1 MKDFRP
7 ALVSI
12 LAVSSDVVSYVGS
25 GTSARIYP
33 VQLPQ
38 GQKMPSIVY
47 SRITEL
53 SDYHMQGDS
62 GLATARVQVDSWGV
76 RTDIAADLSNAAH
89 DALSGFRGVVA
100 EVEIL
105 GVFHV
110 NSREDFDASA
120 ELFRVGRDYM
130 LWYRTRSTI
139 VFVDNSDPLTTEN
152 NEFLVDIDN
161 D

>member
-12 LAVSSDVVSYVGS
+12 LVASSDVTSYVGS
-25 GTSARIYP
+25 GTSARIFP

-38 GQKMPSIVY
+38 GEKMPSIVY

-53 SDYHMQGDS
+53 SDYHMEGDS
-62 GLATARVQVDSWGV
+62 GLATARVQVDAWGI
-76 RTDIAADLSNAAH
+76 RPDIASGLSNAAH
-89 DALSGFRGVVA
+89 DVLSGFRGVQE
-100 EVEIL
+100 EVEIQ

-120 ELFRVGRDYM
+120 ELFRMSRDYM
-130 LWYRTRSTI
+130 LWYRTRSTT
-139 VFVDNSDPLTTEN
+139 VFVDNSDPLMTESS
-152 NEFLVDIDN
+152 EFLVDIDN